1 MTIAELKEAIKDMPD
16 DAEFWET
23 YDGVIV
29 EVLDIWL
36 EDDGTVM
43 VTIADRRD

>member
-16 DAEFWET
+16 DAELWTT
-23 YDGVIV
+23 YDGLIV

-43 VTIADRRD
+43 VTID